1 MNKKLVG
8 LLLLLSLGATL
19 TGCPKEEA
27 APDGAS
33 PSPAESPAES
43 PSPSPS

>member
-1 MNKKLVG
+1 MNKKLIG
-8 LLLLLSLGATL
+8 LLLFLSLGVAL
-19 TGCPKEEA
+19 TGCPKDEA

-33 PSPAESPAES
+33 PSPTESPAES